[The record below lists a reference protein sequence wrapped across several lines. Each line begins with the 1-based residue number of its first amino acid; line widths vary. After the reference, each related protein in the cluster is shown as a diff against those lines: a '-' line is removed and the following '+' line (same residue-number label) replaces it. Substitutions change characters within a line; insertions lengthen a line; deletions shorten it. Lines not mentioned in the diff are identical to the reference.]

1 MLGKLPMFAPKPQ
14 CENSALLQQVLI
26 ETRELN
32 LRLIRI
38 ETRQVKLFN
47 HMGINPSKEQK

>member
-1 MLGKLPMFAPKPQ
+1 MFAPKPQ